1 MLVSFSPLLL
11 ESSHVLTKLFPTV
24 ISDEKKAVSIE
35 WARKWNEE
43 LMKEYGDEDR
53 EEENF

>member
-1 MLVSFSPLLL
+1 MLVSFSPLLPDA
-11 ESSHVLTKLFPTV
+11 SHVLTKHLPTV